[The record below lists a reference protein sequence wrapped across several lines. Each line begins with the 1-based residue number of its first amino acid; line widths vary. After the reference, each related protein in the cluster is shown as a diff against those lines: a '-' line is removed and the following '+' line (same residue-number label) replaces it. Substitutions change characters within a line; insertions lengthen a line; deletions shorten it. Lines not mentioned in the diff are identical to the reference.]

1 MAADLDPADLASC
14 GVTPRELKCE
24 LWQSGPPFLRLRK
37 SEWPA
42 SDVIH
47 PLAGD
52 DAEVKAE
59 IAAAE
64 GDAPGSQNAPR
75 QKKPIHVKILE
86 GARTYIQACRVMGWI
101 LRAASKYRDQGYHY
115 RELAEGGTLPLSYQR
130 EGERELVR
138 QTQREYLP
146 EAIACLSQGK
156 HLPGF
161 FEALRKAALR
171 MTHDGLREISGRLT
185 YASMSD
191 SCKTPAGDPPEN
203 QVGRTHLPSL
213 LQSRPCGHLSGCAD
227 G

>member
-1 MAADLDPADLASC
+1 MAADLNPADLASS

-75 QKKPIHVKILE
+75 QKESIHVKALE
-86 GARTYIQACRVMGWI
+86 GHERPFRPAVCRAGHCV
-101 LRAASKYRDQGYHY
+101 LPLKYRDQGYHFSG
-115 RELAEGGTLPLSYQR
+115 LAEGSTLLFSYQR
-130 EGERELVR
+130 EGERELIR
-138 QTQREYLP
+138 QIQIEYVP

-171 MTHDGLREISGRLT
+171 MTHDGLREIGGRLI